1 MDKWARFIF
10 EGNIKFGKLDDDD
23 SHIIIYEGDLFDSPE
38 ATEKKVSVS
47 DIDLQSPCRPS
58 KMIALWNN
66 YKALADEKGFGIDLE
81 KANLLAQ
88 EVKSIH
94 TLGVGIGLI
103 IGAGNIIRGVQAAN
117 HGMERVTGDY
127 LGMLAT
133 IINAVSLQD
142 ALEQEGCE
150 TRTLS
155 AINITQIAE
164 PYIRRRAIRHLE
176 KGRIVIVAGGTGNP
190 FFTTDSAAALR
201 AKELNAEIVIKGT
214 KVDGVY
220 NEDPKK
226 ISTAIKYENIS
237 NDKVLTDNL
246 KVMDLTAITLCKENN
261 IPIQVF
267 DILKLGNL
275 KQLILGAK
283 IGTLVSE

>member
-1 MDKWARFIF
+1 MKEPIYRRVLL
-10 EGNIKFGKLDDDD
+10 KFSGEIL
-23 SHIIIYEGDLFDSPE
+23 SGE
-38 ATEKKVSVS
+38 
-47 DIDLQSPCRPS
+47 
-58 KMIALWNN
+58 N
-66 YKALADEKGFGIDLE
+66 GFGIDPS
-81 KANLLAQ
+81 KAIFLAQ

-94 TLGVGIGLI
+94 KLGVGIGLI
-103 IGAGNIIRGVQAAN
+103 IGAGNIFRGLQASDR
-117 HGMERVTGDY
+117 GMDRVTGDY

-133 IINAVSLQD
+133 IMNAISVQD

-155 AINITQIAE
+155 AINISQIAE
-164 PYIRRRAIRHLE
+164 PYIRRRALRHLE
-176 KGRIVIVAGGTGNP
+176 KGRIVIVSGGTGNP

-220 NEDPKK
+220 NDDPVKTP
-226 ISTAIKYENIS
+226 SAVKYDYLS
-237 NDKVLTDNL
+237 YDKVLKDNL
-246 KVMDLTAITLCKENN
+246 RVMDLTAITLCKENK

-267 DILKLGNL
+267 NIKESGALKE
-275 KQLILGAK
+275 LILGSK